1 MTHLILG
8 HRGEVGS
15 ALLKLFVSSAK
26 EKVMG
31 VDFKSPETLS
41 NIKESFDVVHVCIPY
56 GKDFISEVTQYS
68 GKAKLTIIHSTV
80 PIGTSRSLGAVH
92 SPIRGVHPNLFT
104 SLQVFTKF
112 FGGEYA
118 DLAAQIFRE
127 HGIKTVCVPDPEQTE
142 AMKLWETEQ
151 YRRFILLSKEIWLWC
166 KEHRVDFD
174 LVYTKANETYN
185 EGYHLM
191 GMDHVARPVLRYV
204 AGPIGGHC
212 VEANHKLLFPP
223 ENGEL
228 KAWRERFEKELEILL

>member
-56 GKDFISEVTQYS
+56 GNDFISEVKRYS

-104 SLQVFTKF
+104 SLQVF
-112 FGGEYA
+112 
-118 DLAAQIFRE
+118 
-127 HGIKTVCVPDPEQTE
+127 
-142 AMKLWETEQ
+142 
-151 YRRFILLSKEIWLWC
+151 
-166 KEHRVDFD
+166 
-174 LVYTKANETYN
+174 
-185 EGYHLM
+185 
-191 GMDHVARPVLRYV
+191 
-204 AGPIGGHC
+204 
-212 VEANHKLLFPP
+212 
-223 ENGEL
+223 
-228 KAWRERFEKELEILL
+228 